1 MNKKII
7 WIIDDDAIYQ
17 TIINKLIQKSGVFS
31 THSSFMN
38 GKEAITTLNNTLENN
53 DEFIP
58 DIILLDINMP
68 VMDGWEFMEE
78 IKRIKSKINKRII
91 IYIVSSS
98 IALEDRNKSKTFTD
112 IIGYIPKPISVEDLI
127 SIVESNKDGEQLN

>member
-1 MNKKII
+1 MKKKVI
-7 WIIDDDAIYQ
+7 WIIDDDTIYQ

-38 GKEAITTLNNTLENN
+38 GKEAITTLNNTLGSNEEN
-53 DEFIP
+53 IP

-68 VMDGWEFMEE
+68 IMDGWEFMEE
-78 IKRIKSKINKRII
+78 IKRIKSKINKQII

-98 IALEDRNKSKTFTD
+98 IAIEDKNKSKTFTD
-112 IIGYIPKPISVEDLI
+112 IIGYIPKPISIKDLLA
-127 SIVESNKDGEQLN
+127 IVDSN

>member
-7 WIIDDDAIYQ
+7 WIIDDDVIYQ
-17 TIINKLIQKSGVFS
+17 TIINKLIKKSGVFS

-38 GKEAITTLNNTLENN
+38 GKEAITTLDNTLKNN
-53 DEFIP
+53 NEFIP

-68 VMDGWEFMEE
+68 VMDGWEFMDE
-78 IKRIKSKINKRII
+78 IKKIKSKFNKKII

-127 SIVESNKDGEQLN
+127 TIVESNNNLKQLN

>member
-7 WIIDDDAIYQ
+7 WVVDDDAIYQ

-38 GKEAITTLNNTLENN
+38 GKEAIITLKNTLEVDSNN
-53 DEFIP
+53 LP

-78 IKRIKSKINKRII
+78 IKKIKSKINKHIL

-98 IALEDRNKSKTFTD
+98 IAIEDKNKSKTFPD
-112 IIGYIPKPISVEDLI
+112 IIGYIPKPITVNDLL
-127 SIVESNKDGEQLN
+127 SIVADE